1 MTATIPESAH
11 HFFDNPNFAN
21 VATVMPNGGPHVTP
35 VWIDRDG
42 HMILFNTA
50 RGRMK
55 EQNIAR
61 DPRVALSVLD
71 PSNPYNY
78 IQVRG
83 RAELVDEGADAHID
97 RLAKK
102 YLGKDKYPLRQP
114 GERRVTVR
122 VTPEAVQLMGG

>member
-1 MTATIPESAH
+1 MAATIPESAYH
-11 HFFDNPNFAN
+11 YFDNPNFAN
-21 VATVMPNGGPHVTP
+21 VATVMSNGAPHVTP

-42 HMILFNTA
+42 DMILFNTA
-50 RGRMK
+50 RGRVK

-71 PSNPYNY
+71 PSNPYHY

-102 YLGKDKYPLRQP
+102 YLGEDEYPLRQP

-122 VTPEAVQLMGG
+122 VTPEAVRLMGG